1 MCCVRVV
8 RWGWLGQMVG
18 TPYGGVV
25 GWFHAGVRPWGLSAL
40 LLAVGFPCPLG
51 LVGVR
56 PLCVGGFPGAG
67 GGLDLMP
74 VGRGGC
80 WW

>member
-1 MCCVRVV
+1 
-8 RWGWLGQMVG
+8 MVG

-51 LVGVR
+51 LVWGCG
-56 PLCVGGFPGAG
+56 LCVWVVFLGLVAG
-67 GGLDLMP
+67 W
-74 VGRGGC
+74 V
-80 WW
+80 

>member
-1 MCCVRVV
+1 
-8 RWGWLGQMVG
+8 MVG

-25 GWFHAGVRPWGLSAL
+25 GWFHVGVRPWGLSAL

-67 GGLDLMP
+67 GGLFL
-74 VGRGGC
+74 VGLRWC
-80 WW
+80 V